1 MSLASLRIISSQ
13 CVSVC
18 VCAGVY
24 PMSVHEWDINPLPHP
39 FPQPMTLLRPLY
51 NLTLLS
57 IKAIAG
63 GSPLLITP
71 HMQHTHTKRVH
82 SYSH

>member
-24 PMSVHEWDINPLPHP
+24 PMWVHEWDINPLPHP
-39 FPQPMTLLRPLY
+39 FPQMMTLLSPLY

>member
-24 PMSVHEWDINPLPHP
+24 PMWVHEWDINP
-39 FPQPMTLLRPLY
+39 FPQTMTLLSPLY